1 MSIPLEAPEV
11 LDREF
16 LDVRARLLLIA
27 ASLDRLDRADGTVD
41 GDPRLDKIY
50 EALAFLTDGKDQRA
64 ERIQLVFS
72 RAYETDWRRALAMP
86 SPGAPRRNK

>member
-1 MSIPLEAPEV
+1 MSILLEAPQV

-41 GDPRLDKIY
+41 GDPRLDKIH
-50 EALAFLTDGKDQRA
+50 EALAILADDGDARA
-64 ERIQLVFS
+64 ERIQQAFS
-72 RAYETDWRRALAMP
+72 RPYEANWRRSLAMP
-86 SPGAPRRNK
+86 KPGAAPR